1 MMRSHRNPRLV
12 SCVGMGAAA
21 VLLVAAFIVGL
32 VSFGKMRQVVTEEFN
47 AQQLV
52 LARNLATLIRQDVEF
67 LKRQLQVLGE
77 SPPVDP
83 AAPDASAR
91 RMTTAFASVE
101 AGELLEIRKVEAPG
115 APVRVVPAS
124 GPERLEAPD
133 DTAARAYRW
142 AARADNRGRVWVTTA
157 PPSRDAQP
165 GALTLLMVSPHAGPA
180 SGPPGPAAFHG
191 AWVFVVDASALAR
204 RFTADARSGASGY
217 AWVIDDSGR
226 FLAHPMADFIG
237 KNAFT
242 ARHEKDP
249 HIGFEGINL
258 IMRDHMLRGQEGVGE
273 YESGWHRQMLGPIR
287 KLIGYSPIH
296 LDAAPGSPSWSV
308 AVVAPTSE
316 VQGMVRALFLRQL
329 FIQAAIVLAI
339 LVGAASLL
347 LMQRYW
353 SSVQKEK
360 EREINRSSRLA
371 ALGTLA
377 AGVAHEINNPIAIV
391 LGFAD
396 LLLERTPPGT
406 EAHAQ
411 MEIIERQATACKR
424 IVENLGSFARG
435 PARRDES
442 IDINAEVRRVLAI
455 VRNTLLTEKIECLAV
470 LEDDEPRVRGD
481 AQEIQQVILNLVSN
495 ARSAMKSGGTL
506 TMRTRLAGNTIDVEV
521 TDTGHGIRAGDL
533 ERIYDPFFT
542 TKPPGEGVGLGLS
555 ITHGIVEKAGGTIT
569 VESRHES
576 DVGRDRSGTTFRVSL
591 PAVDRTEEPAV
602 AGT

>member
-1 MMRSHRNPRLV
+1 MMRSWNPRLV
-12 SCVGMGAAA
+12 SFVGMVVAA

-52 LARNLATLIRQDVEF
+52 LARNLASLIRQDVEF
-67 LKRQLQVLGE
+67 LKRQMQVLSE
-77 SPPVDP
+77 SPPAD
-83 AAPDASAR
+83 ADAPDASAR
-91 RMTTAFASVE
+91 RITTAFASVE
-101 AGELLEIRKVEAPG
+101 EGELLEIRRIDSPG
-115 APVRVVPAS
+115 APVRVVPAA
-124 GPERLEAPD
+124 GPERLE
-133 DTAARAYRW
+133 TADEAAERAYRW
-142 AARADNRGRVWVTTA
+142 AARADNRGKVWVTSGPQSTG
-157 PPSRDAQP
+157 AQHP
-165 GALTLLMVSPHAGPA
+165 ALTLLMVARAGGPTATPA
-180 SGPPGPAAFHG
+180 FRG

-217 AWVIDDSGR
+217 AWVIDHTGR

-249 HIGFEGINL
+249 RLGFEGINL

-273 YESGWHRQMLGPIR
+273 YESGWHRQRIGPIR
-287 KLIGYSPIH
+287 KLIGYSPIQ
-296 LDAAPGSPSWSV
+296 LDSAPGSPSWSV

-329 FIQAAIVLAI
+329 FVQAAIVLAI
-339 LVGAASLL
+339 LAASVSLL

-353 SSVQKEK
+353 SSLQKEK

-396 LLLERTPPGT
+396 LLLEKTPPET
-406 EAHAQ
+406 ETHAQ
-411 MEIIERQATACKR
+411 LQIIERQATACKR

-435 PARRDES
+435 PSRPDES
-442 IDINAEVRRVLAI
+442 VDMNGELQRVLAI
-455 VRNTLLTEKIECLAV
+455 VRNTLLTEKIECVADLQ
-470 LEDDEPRVRGD
+470 EDAPRVHGD
-481 AQEIQQVILNLVSN
+481 AQEMQQVILNLVSN
-495 ARSAMKSGGTL
+495 ARAAMKSGGTL
-506 TMRTRLAGNTIDVEV
+506 TLRTRRVGNAVEIEV
-521 TDTGHGIRAGDL
+521 SDTGHGIRADDL

-542 TKPPGEGVGLGLS
+542 TKAPGEGVGLGLS
-555 ITHGIVEKAGGTIT
+555 ITHGIVQKAGGTIT

-576 DVGRDRSGTTFRVSL
+576 EAGRERSGTTFRVSL
-591 PAVDRTEEPAV
+591 PAAGPTGESAV